1 MRFLIW
7 EARRVVGITQAELAQ
22 RSGVGR
28 TVINGLETGA
38 RTVTST
44 RTLEKLAAALGT
56 SVRNLIGEGQRSG

>member
-56 SVRNLIGEGQRSG
+56 SVRKLIEEE

>member
-7 EARRVVGITQAELAQ
+7 EARRAVGITQAELAQ

-56 SVRNLIGEGQRSG
+56 SVRKLIEEE